1 MDITEH
7 KIIVA
12 YPTSNRGL
20 VIEFVWCSTILVDIK
35 CYYLSCAMTM
45 LLGNEADIV
54 LEYPLYNSTN
64 NMFLFFS
71 ILKCYA
77 K

>member
-1 MDITEH
+1 
-7 KIIVA
+7 
-12 YPTSNRGL
+12 
-20 VIEFVWCSTILVDIK
+20 
-35 CYYLSCAMTM
+35 MTM
-45 LLGNEADIV
+45 LLGNEAYIV